1 MPTVIRVLG
10 KPVIERDG
18 VIGPAPRGH
27 KTWVLLAALILAH
40 RAVSRAWA
48 AEVLFANADDPRAAL
63 RWSIAELRR
72 KLGDAATL
80 QGDPLTVRFAAGTT
94 VDLLDE
100 APQEA
105 LRLVVGHRIARLL
118 EGVELPDLP
127 DGEQWLARSRE
138 TCRRRVVTR
147 LIAAAETSLA
157 QGASSEA
164 VMAADALVA
173 DDPLDEAR
181 HLLLVRALAATG
193 DRAAAVAAVQ
203 RCQAVLM
210 RELGVAASPVLLAA
224 ACVPA
229 RAPVEL
235 VDRDRILSRTL
246 LEAARS
252 ALASGAVQVGLAH
265 LADAEAA
272 AHRSSDEL
280 LLSEVL
286 FARGSAVVHAVA
298 SSDSQAREDLR
309 RSAALAIAGGRPTA
323 AASALRELA
332 FARASARHPL
342 DGLLARAEALS
353 DDDPAEH
360 AAVLGI
366 RAFARL
372 DDGRYTLAL
381 ADFTASM
388 RSAEAAGAGRQLAWA
403 WTLRARAHLQR
414 GDLAAAGDDLSGAA
428 HLVQELRWTA
438 FVPFVRAQQGMLAV
452 RENRLGDAADL
463 IASGWTT
470 ATLTGDR
477 CWLSL
482 LAQVAGLVAAGQGR
496 PQEALTVLA
505 DAYAAQDRTLDRC
518 RWIDASLLDSLV
530 AVAAAVDPARAM
542 RAAVRLGEVAERD
555 RMPEYAF
562 RSAAW
567 RLQLGDTQA
576 RAKALATL
584 EDVDNPALAEL
595 I

>member
-1 MPTVIRVLG
+1 MPTVIRMLG
-10 KPVIERDG
+10 KASVEREG
-18 VIGPAPRGH
+18 LIAPAPRGH
-27 KTWVLLAALILAH
+27 KTWVLLAASILAH
-40 RAVSRAWA
+40 RPISRAWA
-48 AEVLFANADDPRAAL
+48 AELLFANAQDPRAAL

-72 KLGDAATL
+72 KLGEAATL
-80 QGDPLTVRFAAGTT
+80 HGDPLTVRFAPGTT
-94 VDLLDE
+94 VDLLDGT
-100 APQEA
+100 PLEA
-105 LRLVVGHRIARLL
+105 LRLVVDHQIPRLL

-127 DGEQWLARSRE
+127 EAEHWLARSRE
-138 TCRRRVVTR
+138 ACRHSMVTR

-157 QGASSEA
+157 QGVARDA
-164 VMAADALVA
+164 VTAAEALVE

-181 HLLLVRALAATG
+181 HLLLVRALAAAG
-193 DRAAAVAAVQ
+193 DRAGALAAVQ
-203 RCQAVLM
+203 RCNAVLR
-210 RELGVAASPVLLAA
+210 RELGVAASPVLRAA
-224 ACVPA
+224 ACVPT

-252 ALASGAVQVGLAH
+252 ALASGAVQVGLAY

-272 AHRSSDEL
+272 AHRSRDEL

-298 SSDSQAREDLR
+298 STDPQAREDLR
-309 RSAALAIAGGRPTA
+309 RSAALAITGGRPSA
-323 AASALRELA
+323 AAPALRELA
-332 FARASARHPL
+332 FARASARHPV
-342 DGLLARAEALS
+342 DGLLARAEELS
-353 DDDPAEH
+353 HNDPAER

-372 DDGRYTLAL
+372 DDGRYALAL

-388 RSAEAAGAGRQLAWA
+388 RSSEAAGAGRQLAWA
-403 WTLRARAHLQR
+403 WTLRARAHLQS
-414 GDLAAAGDDLSGAA
+414 GDLAAAADDLSGAA
-428 HLVQELRWTA
+428 QLVQELRWTA

-452 RENRLGDAADL
+452 RENRLGEAADL

-470 ATLTGDR
+470 ATITGDR

-482 LAQVAGLVAAGQGR
+482 LAQVAGLVAARQGH
-496 PQEALTVLA
+496 PQEALAVIA
-505 DAYAAQDRTLDRC
+505 DAHAAQERTVDRC
-518 RWIDASLLDSLV
+518 RWIDASLLDSLIG
-530 AVAAAVDPARAM
+530 VAAAIDPARAM

-567 RLQLGDTQA
+567 RRQLGDAGA
-576 RAKALATL
+576 RTKALAEL
-584 EDVDNPALAEL
+584 ERVDNPALADL